1 MESMPKWAEN
11 SGFLIPTLWKY
22 TVPYKERYFSS
33 LDVFTVS
40 WGFYLSGHTVKHWK
54 CWAWKGIAVYHCS
67 LLSVCLSFTGQK
79 GTEWNCRREFLWG
92 RTGKGMGRRSQW
104 TAGRAAE
111 ITQSTTT
118 MTRTNWTVGGSVV
131 CGKSLE
137 LASIQENW
145 ISVSVLLITCCITLD
160 KTLYLFRPWFRH
172 QYRDK
177 SSAHLAYITDM
188 TCD

>member
-1 MESMPKWAEN
+1 MSLQSAGV
-11 SGFLIPTLWKY
+11 SICQVTLWNTGNAELEKALQFI
-22 TVPYKERYFSS
+22 TVHCCQSVFLLQGKRERSEIAEGNSS
-33 LDVFTVS
+33 EVE
-40 WGFYLSGHTVKHWK
+40 
-54 CWAWKGIAVYHCS
+54 
-67 LLSVCLSFTGQK
+67 Q
-79 GTEWNCRREFLWG
+79 G
-92 RTGKGMGRRSQW
+92 RGWEGGSQW